1 MAKPSITNIR
11 APSTTSVWTPPK
23 STWDLNNT
31 SDQDAWYATND
42 HDSNTTTNSFDNLIA
57 QINLAGTDLTTD
69 DLNAWYDYVFL
80 GVNGGADE
88 TVTGRTDAAGII
100 VTGNGM
106 DNVTGGGYGDLVLAG
121 NGMDTVHG
129 GGGEDIIYGENG
141 KDMLFGDAN
150 NDWIYGGN
158 GDDTIAGGTDNGPAP
173 WVFVPGTS
181 ETITHLVLND
191 GIDPMD
197 AGDPVDWSWV
207 VGDGRIIE
215 NGMHAGE
222 YRDNSGSLHKEGAYL
237 DTAGNIHQVWS
248 FDSMDL
254 PILNVNDPHDFTVAV
269 YGAGLAQAN
278 LIGKVGTFTALENQK
293 VFFSIDLG
301 HLGAETAFSNGQ
313 HVVVFLGDLSESQ
326 LEGIADPQQAG
337 EKTEGFGGLMSFY
350 HEETTTVETPG
361 HWEFQW
367 AGAGDVLTGGAD
379 ADTFVYGTGDGVDEI
394 TDYNRAEGDVLKL
407 VGISA
412 DTVEIIS
419 DETDSYVVFTDAD
432 DPSGHVQD
440 AAIKIVGVNDF
451 SVNEIAFA

>member
-42 HDSNTTTNSFDNLIA
+42 YDSNTTTNSFDNLIA

-173 WVFVPGTS
+173 WVFIPGTTVTV
-181 ETITHLVLND
+181 EELVLND
-191 GIDPMD
+191 DINWLDSLPDDGSTEDGFGHFQTIKKVEVYKDNEGDLKKEGVYED
-197 AGDPVDWSWV
+197 AG
-207 VGDGRIIE
+207 
-215 NGMHAGE
+215 
-222 YRDNSGSLHKEGAYL
+222 
-237 DTAGNIHQVWS
+237 GNIHQVFS
-248 FDSMDL
+248 FDPADYV
-254 PILNVNDPHDFTVAV
+254 PEGQLNDVTFTVAV
-269 YGAGLAQAN
+269 YSGGLAQGN
-278 LIGKVGTFTALENQK
+278 LLGTVGTFTAAENEK
-293 VFFSIDLG
+293 LFFSI
-301 HLGAETAFSNGQ
+301 NIGQ
-313 HVVVFLGDLSESQ
+313 DGSPTIYSGGGHVVVFAGELNPPTTDS
-326 LEGIADPQQAG
+326 PQQDNL
-337 EKTEGFGGLMSFY
+337 KTQAFAPLSDYY
-350 HEETTTVETPG
+350 HVETVTETTSG

-367 AGAGDVLTGGAD
+367 AGAGDVLTGNAD
-379 ADTFVYGTGDGVDEI
+379 MDTFVYGAGDGVDEI

-440 AAIKIVGVNDF
+440 AGIKIVGVNDF